1 MPDGRPSTPSA
12 TEELGDSFLQGDYI
26 IKKSNKGL
34 PDVSLSPHNRA
45 RLPSANA
52 VSDAFLLFPWIP
64 HLPPSLLFF
73 FYYFILPTSSSAVM
87 SSPNPGR
94 SSSPLHFPTSS
105 VGGTPRASRVQ
116 QLSGSGA
123 RESLRRV
130 VSPNANLF

>member
-1 MPDGRPSTPSA
+1 M
-12 TEELGDSFLQGDYI
+12 
-26 IKKSNKGL
+26 
-34 PDVSLSPHNRA
+34 SLSPHNRA
-45 RLPSANA
+45 RLPNA
-52 VSDAFLLFPWIP
+52 VSDAFLLLPWIP
-64 HLPPSLLFF
+64 HLPPSLVFF
-73 FYYFILPTSSSAVM
+73 FYYHPPHIIPAAM

-130 VSPNANLF
+130 ASPNANLF